1 MILIESV
8 TIKELRGIRDLTLT
22 LNRSPFVI
30 SGPNGSG
37 KSGVVDAIQ
46 FALTGE
52 MSRLKGAGTGDVTL
66 ADHGPHVEKRDDP
79 ATAAVAL
86 NVYIPHLDQQA
97 SITRSIKKA
106 KTPKITPNNAE
117 VKAVFDELAQH
128 NEVTL
133 SRREIIKFILT
144 EATRRSRD
152 VQTLLKLDSIDETRA
167 TLKTTE
173 NKLGAEQTSA
183 KTLLENAEESV
194 KRHLDI
200 PALKSD
206 DVLSAVNKRR
216 KVLGLKP
223 IRALARDTNVSEG
236 LAEAPAEGESGPSK
250 DSALAD
256 LSAVSK
262 LLASGLQTASEGMT
276 AALLDDYGAIE
287 ADPSLLA
294 LIKRR
299 PFISDGLGFIDGPQ
313 CPLCDTSWEIE
324 ALREHLKDKL
334 KKSASAQERR
344 DRMIKAG
351 QSLAQA
357 ALRLRDQFSFVAKLP
372 ETHADLAA
380 RIQHWAGELF
390 AFAESMKS
398 FDGVMAAKNRVEGG
412 WSQPPAKLADDLS
425 VLQAKV
431 KARPDKSATEQ
442 ARSFL
447 VIAQERLA
455 KLRMAERDFDEKKAS
470 AARGRAAYKLY
481 CEVSEKALTKL
492 YESVEEEFGEF
503 YRLINH
509 DDEGEFKAKLE
520 PEDGKLGLLVD
531 FHKKGMFPPA
541 AYHSEGHQD
550 GMGVCL
556 YLALMKRVLGDKFT
570 FAVLDDVVMSV
581 DAQHRKQFCKLL
593 KGSFPQTQFIITTH
607 DQVWAKQIRS
617 EGLVGP
623 KSSVA
628 FQTWAVET
636 GPIVDEI
643 VEVWDKI
650 DEDLVRNDVSSAAAK
665 LRRHLEFVSVE
676 LADAI
681 GAEVKFKA
689 DGGYDMGELL
699 SSVISRQGQLLSDA
713 AKAAK
718 YWDDEGE
725 IEKVKSLRDAR
736 TAILK
741 AKGGEEWVLNKAI
754 HWNEWAQLSRNDFR
768 PVVEAFKQL
777 LQQFRCTKAK
787 CDSWL
792 TLTPRHNPVELRCLC
807 GALRLNLKMK

>member
-1 MILIESV
+1 
-8 TIKELRGIRDLTLT
+8 

-86 NVYIPHLDQQA
+86 NVYIPHLDKQA
-97 SITRSIKKA
+97 SITRTIKKA

-183 KTLLENAEESV
+183 KSVLENAEESV

-206 DVLSAVNKRR
+206 DILSAVNKRR
-216 KVLGLKP
+216 KVLGLEP
-223 IRALARDTNVSEG
+223 IHALARDTDVSDG
-236 LAEAPAEGESGPSK
+236 LAEAPAEGDSGQSK

-262 LLASGLQTASEGMT
+262 LLASGLETGSEGMT
-276 AALLDDYGAIE
+276 AALRDDYAAIE
-287 ADPSLLA
+287 ADPWLLP
-294 LIKRR
+294 LIKRQ
-299 PFISDGLGFIDGPQ
+299 PFISDGLAFIDGPQ

-324 ALREHLKDKL
+324 ALREHLKEKL

-357 ALRLRDQFSFVAKLP
+357 ALRLRDQVSFVAKLP

-390 AFAESMKS
+390 TFAESMKS

-412 WSQPPAKLADDLS
+412 WSRPPATLADDLS

-431 KARPDKSATEQ
+431 RARPDKSATEQ

-470 AARGRAAYKLY
+470 AARGRAAYRMY
-481 CEVSEKALTKL
+481 CEISEKALTKL

-509 DDEGEFKAKLE
+509 DDEGDFKAKLE

-650 DEDLVRNDVSSAAAK
+650 AEDLAKNDVSSAAAK

-725 IEKVKSLRDAR
+725 IDKVKSLRDAR

-741 AKGGEEWVLNKAI
+741 VKGGEEWVVNKAI
-754 HWNEWAQLSRNDFR
+754 HWNQWAQLSRNDFR
-768 PVVEAFKQL
+768 PVVEVFKQL

-792 TLTPRHNPVELRCLC
+792 TLTPRHDPVELRCLC